1 MRRCGFATRFWSYI
15 YNIMYWYAKK
25 SSTKSQNK
33 INENSFF
40 FIGAKAH
47 LSLTLEKSYV
57 EIFSEL
63 GLVCGGE

>member
-1 MRRCGFATRFWSYI
+1 M
-15 YNIMYWYAKK
+15 
-25 SSTKSQNK
+25 KSQIMENK
-33 INENSFF
+33 IKQTSLFF
-40 FIGAKAH
+40 LIGAKAH